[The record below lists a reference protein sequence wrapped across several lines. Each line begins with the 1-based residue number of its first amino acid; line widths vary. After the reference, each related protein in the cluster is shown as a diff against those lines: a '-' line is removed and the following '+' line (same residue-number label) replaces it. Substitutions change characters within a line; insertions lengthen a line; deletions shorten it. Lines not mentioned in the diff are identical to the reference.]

1 MTDLIK
7 EAITPFIA
15 LAVYLILTRI
25 ERRGYERGYEDAMND
40 RRPKHRPRVGFKIK
54 DPEK

>member
-1 MTDLIK
+1 MTELIK
-7 EAITPFIA
+7 EAFAPIIA

-40 RRPKHRPRVGFKIK
+40 RRPKHRPRVGFRIK
-54 DPEK
+54 DTEK